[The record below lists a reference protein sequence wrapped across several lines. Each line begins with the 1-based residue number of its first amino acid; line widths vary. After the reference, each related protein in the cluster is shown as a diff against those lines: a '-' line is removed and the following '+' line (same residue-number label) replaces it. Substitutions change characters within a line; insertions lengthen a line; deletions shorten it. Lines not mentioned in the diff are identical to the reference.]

1 MKFLNDFKNLFAIVG
16 VVSIIFWTCASES
29 TSDDSSSNLPPQI
42 TEGYGKYQ
50 VASISTG
57 SVNTAS
63 LVILNTET
71 GVIKSYYRNIT
82 SSSSTY
88 TAGEWLEGSFNHP
101 GSGNLTVNH

>member
-1 MKFLNDFKNLFAIVG
+1 MKFLNDFKNVFAIVG

-29 TSDDSSSNLPPQI
+29 TSDTTNVNPPQL

-50 VASISTG
+50 VSTISVESG
-57 SVNTAS
+57 NFAS

-71 GVIKSYYRNIT
+71 GIMKSYYRVTGT
-82 SSSSTY
+82 SQNY
-88 TAGEWLEGSFNHP
+88 TAGEWVEGYPAHP